1 MRRFPTRGLSE
12 RMTLFELF
20 FGLAAVILGLAL
32 TNIVASLHRLALVG
46 RKVRWAP
53 EPVLLAIL
61 VVMIIVFV
69 WLGQW
74 FEREIT
80 EISAGRALLQVA
92 KMMTLYFA
100 AASCLPEP
108 DKLSDDGIDLYN
120 YYDRTRGLSFGALIL
135 GLMLFQIYFATSG
148 ARITWV
154 TLWDDGVLI
163 AIYVSLIFIRSRWFN
178 VLALTAVIGFFGVS
192 VTGLT
197 LVQTVR

>member
-1 MRRFPTRGLSE
+1 
-12 RMTLFELF
+12 MTLFELF
-20 FGLAAVILGLAL
+20 FGLSSVILGLAL
-32 TNIVASLHRLALVG
+32 TNIVASLHRLSLAG

-53 EPVLLAIL
+53 EPLLLTLL
-61 VVMIIVFV
+61 VVMIIVFI

-80 EISAGRALLQVA
+80 EISAGQALLQVA

-120 YYDRTRGLSFGALIL
+120 YYDRTRGLSFGALIV

-148 ARITWV
+148 ARISWV

-163 AIYVSLIFIRSRWFN
+163 AIYTSLIFIRSRWFN
-178 VLALTAVIGFFGVS
+178 VLALVGVLGFFGIS
-192 VTGLT
+192 VIGLT
-197 LVQTVR
+197 LTQAVR